1 MGGRGVYLL
10 AKGSRGAGH
19 SSIEEA
25 PLKADTQTID
35 ILLLGSGGREHALA
49 AKLAASPRAGKLYI
63 APGNGGTASCGE
75 NVVLDDCDPAA
86 VAAFAQ
92 SHGCGLV
99 VIGPEAPLVAGVA
112 DAVRAA
118 GIPCFGP
125 GAEGAQMEGSKLFS
139 KQLMERAGIPT
150 AAYGSFTDEASAL
163 AYVREQGAPLVVKA
177 DGLAAGKG
185 VVVAMS
191 EQEAHDAIDMMLE
204 GHTFGNAGARV
215 VIEDFLDGE
224 EASFIVMV
232 DGENILPMA
241 TSQDHK
247 RLLDADQGPN
257 TGGMGAYSPAPV
269 VTPDIHAQVMREII
283 RPTVQGMAADG
294 IRYTGF
300 LYAGLMIS
308 HGADGKPIV
317 RTLEFNCRFGD
328 PETQPIMMR
337 VKSDFSEII
346 EAGIDGKLDSVE
358 VEWDRRTALGVVCAA
373 RGYPAHPEKGAVI
386 EELPENTA
394 EQMVFHAGTALN
406 EEGLTVVSGG
416 RVLCVVG
423 LGESI
428 AAAQKSAYAAAR
440 QVKFDGMQMRSDI
453 GYRALN
459 R

>member
-1 MGGRGVYLL
+1 MNLL
-10 AKGSRGAGH
+10 VVGN
-19 SSIEEA
+19 
-25 PLKADTQTID
+25 
-35 ILLLGSGGREHALA
+35 GGREHALA
-49 AKLAASPRAGKLYI
+49 WRLAQSDRVTKVFV
-63 APGNGGTASCGE
+63 APGNAGTALTPRLE
-75 NVVLDDCDPAA
+75 NLPITDIDQLIEFVKSNNIAFTVV
-86 VAAFAQ
+86 
-92 SHGCGLV
+92 
-99 VIGPEAPLVAGVA
+99 GPEAPLAAGIV
-112 DAVRAA
+112 DKFRAA
-118 GIPCFGP
+118 GLRIFGP
-125 GAEGAQMEGSKLFS
+125 TKAAAQLESSKDFA
-139 KQLMERAGIPT
+139 KAFMKRHNIPT
-150 AAYGSFTDEASAL
+150 ADYESFTDPEAAH
-163 AYVREQGAPLVVKA
+163 AYVRRKGAPIVVKA

-191 EQEAHDAIDMMLE
+191 EQEAHDAIDMML
-204 GHTFGNAGARV
+204 FGNAGARV

-308 HGADGKPIV
+308 HGADGKPVV

>member
-1 MGGRGVYLL
+1 MNLL
-10 AKGSRGAGH
+10 VVGN
-19 SSIEEA
+19 
-25 PLKADTQTID
+25 
-35 ILLLGSGGREHALA
+35 GGREHALA
-49 AKLAASPRAGKLYI
+49 WRLAQSDRVTKVFV
-63 APGNGGTASCGE
+63 APGNAGTALTPRLE
-75 NVVLDDCDPAA
+75 NLPITDIDQLIEFVKSNNIAFTVV
-86 VAAFAQ
+86 
-92 SHGCGLV
+92 
-99 VIGPEAPLVAGVA
+99 GPEAPLAAGIV
-112 DAVRAA
+112 DKFRAA
-118 GIPCFGP
+118 GLRIFGP
-125 GAEGAQMEGSKLFS
+125 TKAAAQLESSKDFA
-139 KQLMERAGIPT
+139 KAFMKRHNIPT
-150 AAYGSFTDEASAL
+150 ADYESFTDPEAAH
-163 AYVREQGAPLVVKA
+163 AYVRRKGAPIVVKA

-308 HGADGKPIV
+308 HGADGKPVV

-337 VKSDFSEII
+337 VN
-346 EAGIDGKLDSVE
+346 L
-358 VEWDRRTALGVVCAA
+358 
-373 RGYPAHPEKGAVI
+373 
-386 EELPENTA
+386 
-394 EQMVFHAGTALN
+394 
-406 EEGLTVVSGG
+406 
-416 RVLCVVG
+416 
-423 LGESI
+423 
-428 AAAQKSAYAAAR
+428 
-440 QVKFDGMQMRSDI
+440 
-453 GYRALN
+453 
-459 R
+459 

>member
-1 MGGRGVYLL
+1 MNLL
-10 AKGSRGAGH
+10 VVGN
-19 SSIEEA
+19 
-25 PLKADTQTID
+25 
-35 ILLLGSGGREHALA
+35 GGREHALA
-49 AKLAASPRAGKLYI
+49 WRLAQSDRVTKVFV
-63 APGNGGTASCGE
+63 APGNAGTALTPRLE
-75 NVVLDDCDPAA
+75 NLPITDIDQLIEFVKSNNIAFTVV
-86 VAAFAQ
+86 
-92 SHGCGLV
+92 
-99 VIGPEAPLVAGVA
+99 GPEAPLAAGIV
-112 DAVRAA
+112 DKFRAA
-118 GIPCFGP
+118 GLRIFGP
-125 GAEGAQMEGSKLFS
+125 TKAAAQLESSKDFA
-139 KQLMERAGIPT
+139 KAFMKRHNIPT
-150 AAYGSFTDEASAL
+150 ADYESFTDPEAAH
-163 AYVREQGAPLVVKA
+163 AYVRRKGAPIVVKA

-283 RPTVQGMAADG
+283 RPTVQGMAAA
-294 IRYTGF
+294 GF